1 MSQAE
6 ENLRSFLRRVESMQR
21 KGQEAALAQEF
32 QEIKNQTAVF
42 RQAEDFSTEVGRNQ
56 ENIKKNRYKDI
67 LPYDQTRVP
76 LTLMVE
82 EGQTNY
88 INASFIQ
95 GLDNQRRYIATQGP
109 LKDTMVDFW
118 RMVWE
123 YQVKVIVMACR
134 EVELGKKKCERY
146 WPLDQE
152 PSSFG
157 PFTVFMV
164 EKNMPNTEVVFRTLR
179 VTFQGENRD
188 IYHFQ
193 YVAWPDRGIPDSYDC
208 FLEMIWLVRLY
219 QGENRVPLCIHCSAG
234 CGRTGVICTVEYIQ
248 ELIYNQRIPSNFSIF
263 QIVLEMRK
271 QRPSAVQTKE
281 QYEFVYHAVVE
292 MFRKKLTDSIV
303 NYENLKEN
311 KIPFYDDA
319 VSLRTNRRAK
329 PAPLRTTSY
338 SRNTSVSA
346 EPVRQSLLDPRR
358 TEDMNDTYAVVNKF
372 KKGTASSG
380 LGDARCQQSTVQY
393 DNVPVLGQGNPD
405 QVVYSSVRPRSRVC
419 NSPTV
424 QTPPLDTNRLDGSQ
438 PVQSSYCLAG
448 PPVPPEKPL
457 GNNYAPDTD
466 TREEGGTNDGTWAY
480 NIPAYQTEK
489 DPGTRRPPSPVQ
501 NSPSKSNKLRQFF
514 PMVLMSAG
522 KKAAGISGS
531 PSVEEY
537 EDVPDPTRCSKS
549 SLSPG
554 NGLGFNYRIGRPKGP
569 RDPPAEWSR

>member
-21 KGQEAALAQEF
+21 KGQEAALDQEF
-32 QEIKNQTAVF
+32 QEIKNQTAIL
-42 RQAEDFSTEVGRNQ
+42 RQAEDFSTEVGRNK

-76 LTLMVE
+76 LTLRVE
-82 EGQTNY
+82 EGQSDY

-157 PFTVFMV
+157 PFTVSMV
-164 EKNMPNTEVVFRTLR
+164 EKNMPNAEVVFRTLR
-179 VTFQGENRD
+179 VTFQGEDHD

-219 QGENRVPLCIHCSAG
+219 QGESRVPLCIHCSAG
-234 CGRTGVICTVEYIQ
+234 CGRTGVICTVEYVQ

-292 MFRKKLTDSIV
+292 MFRKKLSDSNV

-319 VSLRTNRRAK
+319 VSLRTDRRAK
-329 PAPLRTTSY
+329 LTPFKASSN

-346 EPVRQSLLDPRR
+346 EPALQSLPNTRH
-358 TEDMNDTYAVVNKF
+358 TQIMNDTYAVVNKF
-372 KKGTASSG
+372 KKGTASPG
-380 LGDARCQQSTVQY
+380 QGDARCQLPSVKY
-393 DNVPVLGQGNPD
+393 DNVPVLGQGSLD
-405 QVVYSSVRPRSRVC
+405 QVVYSSVRPRSRIC
-419 NSPTV
+419 TSSTL
-424 QTPPLDTNRLDGSQ
+424 PLDTNRLDGNQ

-448 PPVPPEKPL
+448 PPAPQEKPL

-466 TREEGGTNDGTWAY
+466 TREEGGTNEGTWAY
-480 NIPAYQTEK
+480 SIPAYQAEK
-489 DPGTRRPPSPVQ
+489 DPSPCQ
-501 NSPSKSNKLRQFF
+501 NTQAKSSKLRQFL
-514 PMVLMSAG
+514 PSVLMSAG
-522 KKAAGISGS
+522 KKAAATSGS
-531 PSVEEY
+531 LSLEDY
-537 EDVPDPTRCSKS
+537 EDVPDPTKSSKS

-554 NGLGFNYRIGRPKGP
+554 NGLGFNYRIGKPKGP